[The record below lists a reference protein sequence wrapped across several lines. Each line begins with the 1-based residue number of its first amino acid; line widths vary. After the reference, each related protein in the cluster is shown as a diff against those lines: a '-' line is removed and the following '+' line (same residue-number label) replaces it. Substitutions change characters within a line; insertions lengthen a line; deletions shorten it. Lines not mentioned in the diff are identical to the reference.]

1 MVLASPHQMYPT
13 PDHDEAA
20 REDFVLEMMV
30 HVSRDLTPGKRKLYD
45 HVVKPKFEKAH
56 GRAPTNRHEIRR
68 AMEKEEFNQTWGAL
82 RRTTQ
87 EMMFDSIGESV
98 EHRAG
103 DLMAKADGYQKP
115 TNRRRQGTLKL
126 DADLK
131 IPRYQTAVDIHCK
144 PGGYHSELLPT
155 DDLFAGAEY
164 DRSYNLFAM
173 GASGPL
179 NDDMGRSVA
188 RYATRTFSDLKPRR
202 ILEIGCTVGH
212 STLPYAD
219 LYPDAEIYAID
230 VAAPCLRYA
239 HARAESLGYA
249 VNWSQQNGEHT
260 DFPDGHFDLIVSHI
274 LFHETSNKGLRN
286 ILAECNRL
294 LSKGGVMV
302 HFEAPQYED
311 MPDPYD
317 HTLGDWS
324 THYNAEPF
332 WGTLHDQDLRTLMHE
347 AGFPIES
354 LFQHQFAPSVFLE
367 SSPKHRAVSRT
378 PAYPV
383 FGGRK
388 A

>member
-1 MVLASPHQMYPT
+1 MVLASPHTMYAT

-45 HVVKPKFEKAH
+45 VVVKPKFEKSF
-56 GRAPTNRHEIRR
+56 GRAPVNRHEIRH
-68 AMEKEEFNQTWGAL
+68 AMEQEDFNQVWGAL

-87 EMMFDSIGESV
+87 ELMFDSIGESV
-98 EHRAG
+98 ERRTG
-103 DLMAKADGYQKP
+103 DLMERAAGFAKP
-115 TNRRRQGTLKL
+115 TNSRRQGTLDL
-126 DADLK
+126 DPTLE

-144 PGGYHSELLPT
+144 PGGYHSELT
-155 DDLFAGAEY
+155 RDDLFAGAEY

-188 RYATRTFSDLKPRR
+188 RYASRTFADLKPRR

-212 STLPYAD
+212 STLPYCD

-249 VNWSQQNGEHT
+249 VHWSQQNGEQT
-260 DFPDGHFDLIVSHI
+260 NFPDGHFDLIVSHI

-286 ILAECNRL
+286 ILGECHRL
-294 LSKGGVMV
+294 LAKGGAMV

-332 WGTLHDQDLRTLMHE
+332 WGTLHDQNLRKLME
-347 AGFPIES
+347 KAGFPKGE
-354 LFQHQFAPSVFLE
+354 LFQHKFAPSVFLE
-367 SSPKHRAVSRT
+367 ESPKHRAVSRT

-383 FGGRK
+383 FGARK
-388 A
+388 T

>member
-1 MVLASPHQMYPT
+1 MAQASPHTMYAT

-45 HVVKPKFEKAH
+45 AVVKPKFEKTN
-56 GRAPTNRHEIRR
+56 GRAPVNRHEVRQ
-68 AMEKEEFNQTWGAL
+68 AMEKEDFNQVWGAL

-98 EHRAG
+98 ERLTG
-103 DLMAKADGYQKP
+103 GLMEKAEEYRKP
-115 TNRRRQGTLKL
+115 TNQRRQGTL
-126 DADLK
+126 DLNPDLE
-131 IPRYQTAVDIHCK
+131 IPRYHTAVDIHCK
-144 PGGYHSELLPT
+144 PGGYHTELLAS

-188 RYATRTFSDLKPRR
+188 RYVTRTFGDLKPRR
-202 ILEIGCTVGH
+202 ILEMGCTVGH

-219 LYPDAEIYAID
+219 LYPDAEVYAID

-239 HARAESLGYA
+239 HARAESLGYP
-249 VNWSQQNGEHT
+249 VHWSQQNAEQT
-260 DFPDGHFDLIVSHI
+260 NFPDGHFDLIVSHI
-274 LFHETSNKGLRN
+274 LFHETSNKALRN
-286 ILAECNRL
+286 ILAECHRL
-294 LSKGGVMV
+294 LSKGGVMA

-332 WGTLHDQDLRTLMHE
+332 WGTLHDQDLRKLMHE
-347 AGFPIES
+347 AGFPKDS
-354 LFQHQFAPSVFLE
+354 LFQHEMAPSVFLE
-367 SSPKHRAVSRT
+367 KSPKHRAVSRT

-383 FGGRK
+383 FGARK